1 MKPNLLKTFVL
12 LSAVSLILFSCKKDK
27 EPDVL
32 GCTDPNAVNYNPN
45 ATKDNGS
52 CVSQST
58 IQSLLD
64 NTIAERIFAEVFPV
78 VNQVGLSEAAGDTA
92 IIKCATITSSG
103 PGYPKTMTIDYGPG
117 PTVTCTCDDGFKRKN
132 QIIAIFDSP
141 WSDSSTFVTISLV
154 SYDVLYDLATSD
166 WMWLESDTFKII
178 KSPDGMGGAIFSQ
191 QVAGGKCHWKGVNN
205 TWNDIVIG
213 IASSRVI
220 KQVSGEQTD
229 DVTDDVFRFEGTANG
244 IDRDSVN
251 FESVIFEGSC
261 LNKRFDCQW
270 VTQGTMHVIP
280 TGGDTITINFGDGT
294 CNDQGSVEMS
304 GGNSFVITLN

>member
-27 EPDVL
+27 KPDVS

-45 ATKDNGS
+45 ATKDDGS

-58 IQSLLD
+58 IQSLVD
-64 NTIAERIFAEVFPV
+64 NSIAERIFAEVFPV

-92 IIKCATITSSG
+92 IVKCAKITSTGG
-103 PGYPKTMTIDYGPG
+103 PGYPKTMTIDYGPMG
-117 PTVTCTCDDGFKRKN
+117 ICICDDGFKRKN
-132 QIIAIFDSP
+132 KIIAIFNSP
-141 WSDSSTFVTISLV
+141 WSDSSTFVTISLNT
-154 SYDVLYDLATSD
+154 YDVLYDISTTD
-166 WMWLESDTFKII
+166 WMWLVSGTFNIV
-178 KSPDGMGGAIFSQ
+178 KSPDGMGGIKFTQ
-191 QVAGGKCHWKGVNN
+191 TVANGRCVWS
-205 TWNDIVIG
+205 DFEIG
-213 IASSRVI
+213 ISSDRVI
-220 KQVSGEQTD
+220 KQVGGEQTD
-229 DVTDDVFRFEGTANG
+229 DVTDDVFRFEGKAKG

-251 FESVIFEGSC
+251 FESVIYEGSC

-304 GGNSFVITLN
+304 GGNTFNITLQ